1 MQGGSSRSLHEV
13 LERTGA
19 ELEDGADATGL
30 GDDLFALALSLD
42 GAHSLRRALT
52 EPAVPPEAKVRLL
65 HSLFEGQIGS
75 AAMSVAE
82 TAVGMRW
89 SSTRDLPDTLE
100 QASVS
105 AHVTKADSE
114 GHLDDLEDN
123 LFRFSRVVEAHPEL
137 REVLSEQSASLEGK
151 QKLVQALVDDKVSGP
166 TERLLSQAVAGR
178 RRNLTTTLAMYQK
191 VAAERRDRL
200 VATVWVA
207 APLDEQRKERL
218 AAALSA
224 QYSHDVHLNVIV
236 EPEVLGGVRV
246 AIGDDVIDSTI
257 ENRLVQAHRRL
268 VR

>member
-1 MQGGSSRSLHEV
+1 MQAGSTKSLVVV
-13 LERTGA
+13 LEATEQA
-19 ELEDGADATGL
+19 LSAGADATRL
-30 GDDLFALALSLD
+30 GDDLFAMATTLD
-42 GAHSLRRALT
+42 ARHGMRRALT
-52 EPAVPPEAKVRLL
+52 EPAVPAEAKSNLL
-65 HSLFEGQIGS
+65 RTLAHGKISDPAFQ
-75 AAMSVAE
+75 VVD
-82 TAVGMRW
+82 TAVRHRW
-89 SSTRDLPDTLE
+89 SEGRDLADALE
-100 QASVS
+100 HASVS
-105 AHVTKADSE
+105 AFVAAADAQ